1 MSKASF
7 VQEEDSTIKKA
18 PTLVRRVSDMFKDGT
33 YSGPPSLFSQKI
45 RHCCQNLN
53 LFPYLL
59 YSFENSKSHPIAK
72 KVNLCFDLLLKNFVQ
87 RLLFVYASLRRTAL
101 CGLQQKSLLSSKKE
115 IADENDS
122 LSDTDTKARL
132 YNVQK
137 QKQKHTSKLLVIAIY
152 LTPLIL
158 AFQLIGLCSLLIF
171 GKYTPGFIFLVT
183 SLVFLGYISMKIM
196 FHDTVA
202 VRRKR
207 EERREK
213 KKLE

>member
-1 MSKASF
+1 LLA
-7 VQEEDSTIKKA
+7 
-18 PTLVRRVSDMFKDGT
+18 DGT
-33 YSGPPSLFSQKI
+33 YSGPPSPFSQKI

-72 KVNLCFDLLLKNFVQ
+72 KVNLCFDLILKNFIQ
-87 RLLFVYASLRRTAL
+87 RLLLVYARLRRAAL

-115 IADENDS
+115 IKEQNYIFAENH
-122 LSDTDTKARL
+122 TKDRL
-132 YNVQK
+132 CNFRRQK
-137 QKQKHTSKLLVIAIY
+137 PKRSSMLLIIAIY

-202 VRRKR
+202 VRRKN

-213 KKLE
+213 KKLK

>member
-1 MSKASF
+1 MSKSSF
-7 VQEEDSTIKKA
+7 IQEEDSTIKKV

-72 KVNLCFDLLLKNFVQ
+72 KVNLCFDLILKNFVQ
-87 RLLFVYASLRRTAL
+87 RLLFVYASLRRAAL
-101 CGLQQKSLLSSKKE
+101 CGLQQKSLLTSKKE
-115 IADENDS
+115 IQEQNIFEEN
-122 LSDTDTKARL
+122 DTKARL
-132 YNVQK
+132 CKFQK
-137 QKQKHTSKLLVIAIY
+137 QKPKRNSMLLIIAIY
-152 LTPLIL
+152 LAPLIL

-183 SLVFLGYISMKIM
+183 SLIFLGYISMKIM
-196 FHDTVA
+196 FHDTVT